1 MHAPAPLVY
10 RCPICGAEVT
20 VLGEPKGHFSP
31 RCCGKDMAL
40 LARRVRIY
48 FCPQC
53 GAQVML
59 VTPGQGD
66 FQPRCCGLDMLIK
79 AA

>member
-1 MHAPAPLVY
+1 MAAPIVY
-10 RCPICGAEVT
+10 HCPICGAEVT
-20 VLGEPKGHFSP
+20 MLGECKGRFAP
-31 RCCGKDMAL
+31 RCCGKDML
-40 LARRVRIY
+40 PQTRRVMVY

-53 GAQVML
+53 GAQIVVM
-59 VTPGQGD
+59 TPGRGE

>member
-20 VLGEPKGHFSP
+20 VLGESKGDFHP
-31 RCCGKDMAL
+31 RCCGKAMAL
-40 LARRVRIY
+40 LARQTTVF

-53 GAQVML
+53 GAQIMV
-59 VTPGQGD
+59 VTPAGGI
-66 FQPRCCGLDMLIK
+66 FNP
-79 AA
+79 AAAGWTC

>member
-1 MHAPAPLVY
+1 MPHAGPKVY

-20 VLGEPKGHFSP
+20 VFGESKGRFHP

-40 LARRVRIY
+40 LARQTRVY

-53 GAQVML
+53 GAQIMV
-59 VTPGQGD
+59 VTPGRGD

>member
-1 MHAPAPLVY
+1 MHEPLVY
-10 RCPICGAEVT
+10 RCPVCGAEVT
-20 VLGEPKGHFSP
+20 VLGLAKGRFCP

-40 LARRVRIY
+40 LVRQTRVY

-53 GAQVML
+53 GAQIMV
-59 VTPGQGD
+59 VTPGRGD